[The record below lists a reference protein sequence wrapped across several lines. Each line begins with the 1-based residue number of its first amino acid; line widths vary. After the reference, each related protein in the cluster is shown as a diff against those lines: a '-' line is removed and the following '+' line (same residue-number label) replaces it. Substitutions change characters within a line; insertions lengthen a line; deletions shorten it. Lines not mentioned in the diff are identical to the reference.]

1 MASASSLGEWP
12 NLIRNSF
19 LTQTKNSAGISGVRL
34 FMRGKPYVISIDDNM
49 AFFNETY
56 FGTDPYGGGGLVF
69 AFLSKDKKTIWGP
82 VLEKAFAKL
91 IGNYNRL

>member
-49 AFFNETY
+49 AFINETY
-56 FGTDPYGGGGLVF
+56 LDYGGGGLLF
-69 AFLSKDKKTIWGP
+69 AYLSKDKKTIWGP

-91 IGNYNRL
+91 IGNYPRL

>member
-34 FMRGKPYVISIDDNM
+34 FMRGKPYVISVDDNM
-49 AFFNETY
+49 AFINETY
-56 FGTDPYGGGGLVF
+56 YGTDYGGGGLAF
-69 AFLSKDKKTIWGP
+69 AFLSKDNKTIWGP

-91 IGNYNRL
+91 IGNYPRL

>member
-1 MASASSLGEWP
+1 
-12 NLIRNSF
+12 
-19 LTQTKNSAGISGVRL
+19 
-34 FMRGKPYVISIDDNM
+34 M

-56 FGTDPYGGGGLVF
+56 YDYGGGGLYF

-91 IGNYNRL
+91 IGNYPRL